1 MILMVAFLIII
12 SSLLLIK
19 YNKDKFL
26 YIPFLFGFVTFVVM
40 SFFPGFWEQL
50 PVIIRN
56 NNRTYLIASLYT
68 LMSSV
73 LIFRVESKN
82 KLYILYSVGLMFIGF
97 TNKYILLMGISFFVV
112 NELLIRIKSSRK
124 KIDTNLFYIIPF
136 IISFTVFSEQL
147 YNLKNFLY
155 AAFIFLLL
163 AMDIFKMT
171 RNRVIAFYLLL
182 ALMSIL
188 NCDET
193 LLLVLFSSSFIFSA
207 YEIYKSILE
216 KGVDLKKFEL
226 ADKIYTIFITKRNSA
241 EKLYKELE
249 EEKLSESMRKR
260 NVVGPVKYENDIR
273 NKFLIMVG
281 IYCVLI
287 IYFFVRA

>member
-1 MILMVAFLIII
+1 MILIVAFLIII